1 MYCCRIRT
9 NREAGEGEA
18 EDTNETHHER
28 EIYTVNAMR
37 VLRTIRISWAAP
49 FAPQLLGHRPCPRGI
64 TAVATSIYDTP
75 RP

>member
-1 MYCCRIRT
+1 M

-37 VLRTIRISWAAP
+37 VLRTT
-49 FAPQLLGHRPCPRGI
+49 CPRGI
-64 TAVATSIYDTP
+64 IAVATSIYYTP

>member
-1 MYCCRIRT
+1 M

-28 EIYTVNAMR
+28 EIYMVNAMR
-37 VLRTIRISWAAP
+37 VSRTTSIRISWAAP

-64 TAVATSIYDTP
+64 IAVATSIYYTP